1 MTLEIS
7 KTDTPP
13 LEQHLN
19 TAAAAIQRLYS
30 AKCSPLSI
38 PKGLSTG
45 FYVLDLFTQGL
56 IPGQIT
62 VIASRHSA
70 AKTTLA
76 MNIVEHVALN
86 QGVPVGVF
94 SLALCGAQW
103 VQRLLSSRSQVSP
116 QHINNG
122 YMDKDDIARLNA
134 ANNDLK
140 VSKIFIEDPAELGL
154 QELRDCVT
162 RLIQEHCVGLI
173 VIDYLDLMGAT
184 WKTGEN
190 REREIYE
197 ISSGIKSV
205 AEEFKIPILV
215 LADQQLNV
223 SGLELSAPIARF
235 ADVVCFLELKDP
247 HFRSPAEEVEV
258 PTEESPSEV
267 GKRLPAP
274 VTIVKNRNGLLGEA
288 ALVFLIEIGRFASWQ
303 PGDT

>member
-154 QELRDCVT
+154 QELRDSAT
-162 RLIQEHCVGLI
+162 RLIQEHSVGLI

-215 LADQQLNV
+215 LADHQLNF
-223 SGLELSAPIARF
+223 SNWALSPPIARF
-235 ADVVCFLELKDP
+235 ADVVYLLELKETP
-247 HFRSPAEEVEV
+247 FTSPAGEVEV
-258 PTEESPSEV
+258 STKENSREV
-267 GKRLPAP
+267 VERFAAT
-274 VTIVKNRNGLLGEA
+274 VTVVKNRNGLLGEA
-288 ALVFLIEIGRFASWQ
+288 PLVFLSEIARFESC
-303 PGDT
+303 

>member
-1 MTLEIS
+1 MALEIRS
-7 KTDTPP
+7 TDSLP

-38 PKGLSTG
+38 PKAQSTG
-45 FYVLDLFTQGL
+45 FYQLDLFTQGL

-62 VIASRHSA
+62 VIASRHSEG
-70 AKTTLA
+70 KSTLA
-76 MNIVEHVALN
+76 MNIAEHIAVD
-86 QGVPVGVF
+86 QKIPVGIF
-94 SLALCGAQW
+94 SLGCCATQLA
-103 VQRLLSSRSQVSP
+103 QRLLLSRAQVSP
-116 QHINNG
+116 DRIRNG
-122 YMDKDDIARLNA
+122 FMDKGDIARLDA

-162 RLIQEHCVGLI
+162 RLIQEHCVALI

-247 HFRSPAEEVEV
+247 HVTSPTEEVEV
-258 PTEESPSEV
+258 STQGSPREV
-267 GKRLPAP
+267 VKRFPAS
-274 VTIVKNRNGLLGEA
+274 VIIAKNRNGLLGEA
-288 ALVFLIEIGRFASWQ
+288 PFVFLSEIARFESC
-303 PGDT
+303 